1 MDSVL
6 LIKDGVRGGKSIQL
20 RPDGHQAMLQ
30 NHVTTQSL
38 QSVML
43 LKLHNEMEKAVLFK
57 LTDGIVSDMTAHLR
71 VAYRV

>member
-1 MDSVL
+1 
-6 LIKDGVRGGKSIQL
+6 
-20 RPDGHQAMLQ
+20 MLQ